1 MFTINHFSNQAH
13 KAWEYSHDTIDA
25 SARFLGEGVDKIIQK
40 IKPEFENPIVGQKLE
55 KAWEWVKNTKISES
69 DETTQAVK
77 KAAFALLIS
86 LPTAF
91 LFKDIIKH
99 ANFDY
104 LTDLSSLMGGA
115 QQLVKSMVY
124 LYVVMGVIECALS
137 YAPKELVAEPTYYI
151 ISSL

>member
-1 MFTINHFSNQAH
+1 MFTVNNFSNQAH
-13 KAWEYSHDTIDA
+13 KAWGYSHDAIDT
-25 SARFLGEGVDKIIQK
+25 SARFLGDGVDKIIQK
-40 IKPEFENPIVGQKLE
+40 MNLNFENPKVGHKLQ
-55 KAWEWVKNTKISES
+55 KAWVWVKNAKICES

-86 LPTAF
+86 LPTVF

-124 LYVVMGVIECALS
+124 LYVVMSIIEFALS
-137 YAPKELVAEPTYYI
+137 YAPKEATKETT
-151 ISSL
+151 S

>member
-1 MFTINHFSNQAH
+1 MKRNS
-13 KAWEYSHDTIDA
+13 S
-25 SARFLGEGVDKIIQK
+25 G
-40 IKPEFENPIVGQKLE
+40 
-55 KAWEWVKNTKISES
+55 
-69 DETTQAVK
+69 K

-86 LPTAF
+86 LPTVF

-124 LYVVMGVIECALS
+124 LYVVMSLIEFALS
-137 YAPKELVAEPTYYI
+137 YAPQETAEETT
-151 ISSL
+151 S